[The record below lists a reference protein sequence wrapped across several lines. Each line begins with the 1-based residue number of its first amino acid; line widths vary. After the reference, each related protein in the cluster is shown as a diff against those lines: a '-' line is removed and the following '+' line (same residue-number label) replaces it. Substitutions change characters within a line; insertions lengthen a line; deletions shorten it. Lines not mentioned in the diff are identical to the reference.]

1 MKRRIEAS
9 ETITRYV
16 EALFE
21 ACRPLER
28 NEVLTHDVIRGVLG
42 DEVDEDTRKYC
53 IIKLKRRMEDERGI
67 TIWSE
72 YGIGY
77 RLLTKD
83 EQLTLVPRVRLR
95 RARRQYRKA
104 QRSVAALPDR
114 QLTVH
119 QRRVKHGQEEALRQ
133 SMERMAE
140 DARRQVAFMRPLE
153 GRPRPR
159 DEAVR
164 PVEVG
169 GNA

>member
-1 MKRRIEAS
+1 MERRIEAN

-16 EALFE
+16 DALFE

-28 NEVLTHDVIRGVLG
+28 NEVLTHEVIREIL
-42 DEVDEDTRKYC
+42 EVEPREGHWDYC
-53 IIKLKRRMEDERGI
+53 IIKLKRRMEAERGI

-83 EQLTLVPRVRLR
+83 EQLTFVPRMRFR

-119 QRRVKHGQEEALRQ
+119 QRRVKHAQEEAIRL
-133 SMERMAE
+133 SMERLAD
-140 DARRQVAFMRPLE
+140 DARRQAILMRPVE
-153 GRPRPR
+153 ARPRPR
-159 DEAVR
+159 DEAMR